1 MGRLTDNAN
10 KAILSLVHVKYRNRS
25 HAVQYSDYSESL
37 CLAVIY
43 TIKHI
48 SEGYSLVVHSYEE
61 SSTHYT
67 LYSVLDM

>member
-10 KAILSLVHVKYRNRS
+10 KTILSLAHVQEQKPCSAVFRS
-25 HAVQYSDYSESL
+25 
-37 CLAVIY
+37 LAVIY

-61 SSTHYT
+61 SSTKHT